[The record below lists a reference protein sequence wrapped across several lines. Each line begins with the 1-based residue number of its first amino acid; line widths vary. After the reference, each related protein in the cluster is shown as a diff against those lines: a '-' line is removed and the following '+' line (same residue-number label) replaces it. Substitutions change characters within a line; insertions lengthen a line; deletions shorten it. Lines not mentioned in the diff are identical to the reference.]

1 MQKIIKYGKKSSDI
15 LKIKGNLIAQNENL
29 IGWQKKLF
37 KIYKKEKIRNK
48 CKNCDKLIGNK
59 IFTKINIP
67 YFLCKTCG
75 HLNAGYKDTIKFA
88 KKLYQDND
96 GKDYSVSYLPN
107 KSVSYLP
114 NKKDINDYKFRT
126 KNIYL
131 PKVDFLIKSLL
142 KEKNFY
148 NYMDIGCGTG
158 HYISALKKR
167 KINNFEGYDP
177 SVTMVNFGNKV
188 NNFSKL
194 NFIDMK
200 NLKKFIF
207 KINSKKPVVIS
218 MIGTFEHIYN
228 NIEILNCI
236 KKNKKIKYLYLS
248 VPCFS
253 LSSFIELAF
262 DNFYQRLM
270 GPQHTHLYTKQ
281 SLKFMEKKYKLK
293 IIAEWW
299 FGVDILNLLRSLELN
314 YLKKRKITDYGLK
327 IYKKM
332 FTNKIIDQL
341 QSVLDKNKLSAEVH
355 IIFKVNK

>member
-1 MQKIIKYGKKSSDI
+1 MKKIIKYGKKSSDI
-15 LKIKGNLIAQNENL
+15 SKIKGNLITQNENL

-75 HLNAGYKDTIKFA
+75 HLNAKYQDTIKLA
-88 KKLYQDND
+88 KKLYQDNG
-96 GKDYSVSYLPN
+96 GKDYSVF
-107 KSVSYLP
+107 YLP
-114 NKKDINDYKFRT
+114 NKKDINDYKLRT

-131 PKVDFLIKSLL
+131 PKVDFLTKSLL

-148 NYMDIGCGTG
+148 NYIDIGCGAG

-177 SVTMVNFGNKV
+177 SATMVNFGNKV
-188 NNFSKL
+188 NNLSKL

-200 NLKKFIF
+200 NLKKFIS

-270 GPQHTHLYTKQ
+270 GPQHTHLYTEQ
-281 SLKFMEKKYKLK
+281 SLKFMEKEYKLK

-299 FGVDILNLLRSLELN
+299 FGVDILDLLRSLELN
-314 YLKKRKITDYGLK
+314 YLKKRKITNSGLK

-355 IIFKVNK
+355 IVFKVNK